1 MKTKT
6 ILIGAIVLG
15 SAFLLFNSYM
25 IKRSIAELRAKLDAY
40 AQNPPSRSN
49 MTNWID
55 WIQTALDWTAANKG
69 ALSNLWNQGGAFFGQ
84 KTAPSV
90 SDVDAL
96 IKSGDLDYSGSFA

>member
-1 MKTKT
+1 MNTRT
-6 ILIGAIVLG
+6 VLLGAIVLG
-15 SAFLLFNSYM
+15 SAFLLFNSFL
-25 IKRSIAELRAKLDAY
+25 IKRTIAELRSRLDAY

-49 MTNWID
+49 KTNWID

-69 ALSNLWNQGGAFFGQ
+69 ALSNLWKQGGEFFAQ

-96 IKSGDLDYSGSFA
+96 IKSGDLQYTGSFA